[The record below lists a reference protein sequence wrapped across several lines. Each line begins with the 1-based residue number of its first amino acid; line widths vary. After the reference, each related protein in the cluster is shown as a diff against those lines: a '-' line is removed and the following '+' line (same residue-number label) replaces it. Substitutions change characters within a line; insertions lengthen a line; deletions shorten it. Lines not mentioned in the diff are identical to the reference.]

1 MARLQGTGQVD
12 SSNGPFGQG
21 SGAGCAMQARLLRS
35 TMTAE
40 SADCHYMPSPR
51 GALENLKLVPLE
63 KSLPGPR
70 EVKV

>member
-1 MARLQGTGQVD
+1 MGPLGRAAGLAVPCKLA
-12 SSNGPFGQG
+12 SSE
-21 SGAGCAMQARLLRS
+21 ALW
-35 TMTAE
+35 TAE

-63 KSLPGPR
+63 KSLPGPG